1 MRRRPEARR
10 SDDATHA
17 WVQAADFDTEPP
29 SRSATSGRPIGRAL
43 GEYWLFLR
51 ELARAPLR
59 TGAIAPSSAAL
70 ATLMV
75 SEIDPHAGYIV
86 ELGPGT
92 GRLTEALLERGV
104 PEQRLIVVEANP
116 RFAELFEQR
125 FPRALLRNARAED
138 LRREPLPH
146 QNEVTAVVS
155 GLPLPALGVH
165 GQAAILRD
173 WYAALPRARGFYQFT
188 YSPVSPVPVG
198 RLREWGLELTRL
210 GAIVFNVPPAAV
222 YRFRRSDL

>member
-10 SDDATHA
+10 LQDAA
-17 WVQAADFDTEPP
+17 RPWPSAAEFHPRPRDTG
-29 SRSATSGRPIGRAL
+29 TNGRPVGRAF
-43 GEYWLFLR
+43 GEYWMFLR

-70 ATLMV
+70 ATLMA
-75 SEIDPHAGYIV
+75 SQIDPHAGYIV

-104 PEQRLIVVEANP
+104 PEHRLIAVEANP
-116 RFAELFEQR
+116 RFAELLAKR
-125 FPRALLRNARAED
+125 FPRTLLRSARAEE
-138 LRREPLPH
+138 LWREPLPH
-146 QNEVTAVVS
+146 QDEVTAVVS
-155 GLPLPALGVH
+155 GIPLPALGLQ

-173 WYAALPRARGFYQFT
+173 WYAALPRARGFYQFS
-188 YSPVSPVPVG
+188 YSPVSPVPAG

-222 YRFRRSDL
+222 YRFRRNDR